1 MVSRREN
8 HGFLRRDIFRLCREN
23 DMQIGKKQENLRISK
38 KSSNF
43 AGGKIRGIAILVF
56 SAIIPINIPKITFN
70 CYKPNSFERNYF
82 THIR

>member
-43 AGGKIRGIAILVF
+43 AGEKMRGIAILVF
-56 SAIIPINIPKITFN
+56 SAIIPLTFN

>member
-8 HGFLRRDIFRLCREN
+8 HGFLRRDILRLCREN
-23 DMQIGKKQENLRISK
+23 DMQIGKKQENLHISK

-43 AGGKIRGIAILVF
+43 AGGKMREIAILVF
-56 SAIIPINIPKITFN
+56 SAIILITFS
-70 CYKPNSFERNYF
+70 CHKPNSFERNF